1 MSEQEFTSPPFATD
15 LCTPCVMHRQ
25 LDQLENWVSGLR
37 YWANEESRGLEA
49 PEDPFIP
56 DTPALPESADALMGV
71 TVPMLFRTWN
81 FMRAIRERWDWI
93 YRTYEEDWDSRKCIF
108 HRVMCVKVGA
118 LVLRTAFL
126 DPETQEAKQEEDR
139 KHQQDQMV
147 EMLKSIGIPDKLLR
161 AMGVISGEEEIDFDK
176 LFNPDE
182 DEDED

>member
-1 MSEQEFTSPPFATD
+1 MSEQEFMSPPFATD
-15 LCTPCVMHRQ
+15 LCTPRVMHRQ
-25 LDQLENWVSGLR
+25 LDQLENWVNGLR
-37 YWANEESRGLEA
+37 YWANEESRGFEA

-56 DTPALPESADALMGV
+56 DTPAIPKSAEALMGV

-126 DPETQEAKQEEDR
+126 DPETQEAKQEEGR
-139 KHQQDQMV
+139 KQQQEQMV
-147 EMLKSIGIPDKLLR
+147 EMLKSIGIPDKLLK
-161 AMGVISGEEEIDFDK
+161 AMGVISGEEAIDFDK

-182 DEDED
+182 DED